1 VNDIDERK
9 GRPSASKFESI
20 KLCPAKLHMEK
31 GRESVSSAAA
41 QRGTKIHAWLEDNE
55 STELNHEDTALG
67 VRCEDDRDKVFRM
80 VWPDY
85 DESKPHVENELR
97 LWYRGNRYS
106 GMADFVAHRDGHYVI
121 GDYKTGPI
129 KVSDAGDNPQLDALT
144 ALVINKFKPDTV
156 TRCIIQ
162 PLCGQPTLH
171 TITGKREMAA
181 CRRRCLDILR
191 RAESKDA
198 ALVAGE
204 RQCKYCLAKEECP
217 ALREKMYTVAKI
229 GKVEALTTTQMV
241 EVMDALPAVKD
252 LCKALELRAKGMLEK
267 DSDALKGW
275 TLRNG
280 SNRRTVADTEK
291 AIETLIKSNLVDA
304 KGVMSVASIPIG
316 KLERAVCAHTGLSS
330 MEARQVISDKLGDII
345 KNSTGVQQLCRT
357 VS

>member
-1 VNDIDERK
+1 
-9 GRPSASKFESI
+9 
-20 KLCPAKLHMEK
+20 MEK

-41 QRGTKIHAWLEDNE
+41 LRGTKIHAWLEDNE
-55 STELNHEDTALG
+55 STSLNSEDMVLG
-67 VRCEDDRDKVFRM
+67 KRCEDDRDKVLRM

-85 DESKPHVENELR
+85 DDCKPHIENELR
-97 LWYRGNRYS
+97 LWYRGNRFS

-129 KVSDAGDNPQLDALT
+129 RVSDAGNNPQLDALT
-144 ALVINKFKPDTV
+144 ALVINEFKPETI

-171 TITGKREMAA
+171 TLRGKREMAA

-217 ALREKMYTVAKI
+217 ALREKMYTIAKI
-229 GKVEALTTTQMV
+229 GKVEALTTIQMV
-241 EVMDALPAVKD
+241 EVLDALPAVKD
-252 LCKALELRAKGMLEK
+252 LCKALELRAKDMLGK
-267 DSDALKGW
+267 DSAALKGW
-275 TLRNG
+275 GLRNG
-280 SNRRTVADTEK
+280 SNRRTVADTEAAIK
-291 AIETLIKSNLVDA
+291 ALIESNLVDT

-316 KLERAVCAHTGLSS
+316 KLERAVSEHTGLSS
-330 MEARQVISDKLGDII
+330 MEARQVVGDKLGDII
-345 KNSTGVQQLCRT
+345 KNSTGVSQLCRT

>member
-20 KLCPAKLHMEK
+20 KLCPAKLAMEK

-41 QRGTKIHAWLEDNE
+41 LRGTKIHAWLEDNE
-55 STELNHEDTALG
+55 STSLNSEDMVLG
-67 VRCEDDRDKVFRM
+67 KRCEDDRDKVLRM

-85 DESKPHVENELR
+85 DDCKPHIENELR
-97 LWYRGNRYS
+97 LWYRGNRFS

-129 KVSDAGDNPQLDALT
+129 RVSDAGNNPQLDALT
-144 ALVINKFKPDTV
+144 ALVINEFKPETI

-171 TITGKREMAA
+171 TLRGKREMAA
-181 CRRRCLDILR
+181 CRRKCLDILR

-217 ALREKMYTVAKI
+217 ALREKMYTIAKI
-229 GKVEALTTTQMV
+229 GKVEALTTIQMV
-241 EVMDALPAVKD
+241 EVLDALPAVKD
-252 LCKALELRAKGMLEK
+252 LCKALELRAKDMLGK
-267 DSDALKGW
+267 DSAALKGW
-275 TLRNG
+275 GLRNG
-280 SNRRTVADTEK
+280 SNRRTVADTEAAIK
-291 AIETLIKSNLVDA
+291 ALIESNLVDT

-316 KLERAVCAHTGLSS
+316 KLERAVSEHTGLSS
-330 MEARQVISDKLGDII
+330 MEARQVVGDKLGDII
-345 KNSTGVQQLCRT
+345 KNSTGVSQLCRT